1 MRVRE
6 RRVRGLRRR
15 RWAFPAALVTLVVV
29 SVAAMVSLRMWMLQ
43 QAELEHAPLPPSGL
57 DSALIRDS
65 GNARLVSPA
74 VAQRAEK
81 YRRMMA
87 LLTADQRLAQ
97 RDIVVG
103 TTDIAADQL
112 RLKAGRRDRDAVDV
126 VVVRPD
132 WMSVPDDELADL
144 VAREIL
150 RRVR

>member
-1 MRVRE
+1 
-6 RRVRGLRRR
+6 
-15 RWAFPAALVTLVVV
+15 VTLIVT
-29 SVAAMVSLRMWMLQ
+29 SVAAMVSLRMWMIR
-43 QAELEHAPLPPSGL
+43 QAELEHAPVPPSGL

-81 YRRMMA
+81 HRRMMA
-87 LLTADQRLAQ
+87 ILTTDQRLAQ

-103 TTDIAADQL
+103 TTDIAAPDRL

-132 WMSVPDDELADL
+132 WMSIPDDELADL

>member
-1 MRVRE
+1 
-6 RRVRGLRRR
+6 
-15 RWAFPAALVTLVVV
+15 VTLILV
-29 SVAAMVSLRMWMLQ
+29 SVAAMVSLRLWMLG

-57 DSALIRDS
+57 DSVLTRDS
-65 GNARLVSPA
+65 GSARLVSPA

-81 YRRMMA
+81 HRRMMA
-87 LLTADQRLAQ
+87 VLTTDQRLAQ

-103 TTDIAADQL
+103 TTDIATDRL

-132 WMSVPDDELADL
+132 WMSVPDAELADL